1 MSTDTRPEAAPA
13 REPLS
18 GFAFG
23 IGAFVLWG
31 FMPLYV
37 KLVDHIP
44 PVELVAHRIIWSIP
58 VAGLL
63 LILLRRTAD
72 LRAAFSSPRTL
83 AMAAL
88 TAGLISINWGVYM
101 WAIMVDRALE
111 GALGYYINPLVNVV
125 LGAVLLGERFN
136 RLQAAAIGCAVVAV
150 AILTFR
156 AGGLPWVSLVLAFS
170 FGFYGFFRKTLPI
183 GPSQGFMLE
192 VLILA
197 VPALVV
203 IAWVTAQGQGHF
215 GQTGWGDIGLL
226 LLAGP
231 ITAVPLLL
239 YAFGAKQLRYTTIG
253 ILQYIA
259 PTMIFLLAIFVFG
272 EPFSLWQLI
281 AFCFIW
287 AALALYTLSLFRTAR
302 AAKAPARPA

>member
-1 MSTDTRPEAAPA
+1 MSATAKPVAAPA
-13 REPLS
+13 REPAA
-18 GFAFG
+18 GFAFA

-37 KLVDHIP
+37 KLVDHVP
-44 PVELVAHRIIWSIP
+44 PAELVAHRIIWSVP

-63 LILLRRTAD
+63 LIALRRTAD
-72 LRAAFSSPRTL
+72 LRAALASPRTL

-88 TAGLISINWGVYM
+88 TAGLISVNWGLYM
-101 WAIMVDRALE
+101 WAIMADRALE
-111 GALGYYINPLVNVV
+111 TALGYYINPLVNVV

-136 RLQAAAIGCAVVAV
+136 RLQAAAIACAVIAV
-150 AILTFR
+150 AILTIR
-156 AGGLPWVSLVLAFS
+156 AGGLPWVSLTLAFS

-192 VLILA
+192 VLILS

-203 IAWVTAQGQGHF
+203 ITYIAMQGQGHF
-215 GQTGWGDIGLL
+215 GPTGWGDIGLL
-226 LLAGP
+226 MFAGP
-231 ITAVPLLL
+231 VTAVPLLL

-259 PTMIFLLAIFVFG
+259 PTMIFLFAIFLFG
-272 EPFSLWQLI
+272 EPFSVWQLI

-287 AALALYTLSLFRTAR
+287 AGLALYSWSLFRPTA
-302 AAKAPARPA
+302 AST

>member
-1 MSTDTRPEAAPA
+1 MSPRPPPTDTPV
-13 REPLS
+13 RESLS
-18 GFAFG
+18 GFLFA
-23 IGAFVLWG
+23 IGAFGLWG

-37 KLVDHIP
+37 KLVDHVP
-44 PVELVAHRIIWSIP
+44 PAELVAHRVIWSIP

-63 LILLRRTAD
+63 LIALRRTAD
-72 LRAAFSSPRTL
+72 LRAAFGSPRTL

-101 WAIMVDRALE
+101 WAIISDRALE

-136 RLQAAAIGCAVVAV
+136 RLQAAAIACAVIAV

-156 AGGLPWVSLVLAFS
+156 AGGLPWVSLALAFS

-192 VLILA
+192 VLILS
-197 VPALVV
+197 VPALALIVY
-203 IAWVTAQGQGHF
+203 VTAIGQGHF
-215 GQTGWGDIGLL
+215 GPTGMADIGLL
-226 LLAGP
+226 LLSGP
-231 ITAVPLLL
+231 VTAVPLLL
-239 YAFGAKQLRYTTIG
+239 FAFGAKALRYTTIG

-272 EPFSLWQLI
+272 EPFSVWQLI

-287 AALALYTLSLFRTAR
+287 TGLALYTWSLFRSAR
-302 AAKAPARPA
+302 KVA